1 MAEDK
6 LTKLKRMLDS
16 AKSAILSAE
25 EIMKDLAGDDFHFS
39 PDYQTEA
46 KKVGATDEG
55 GKIIE
60 GVFNGERMIGPDGKE
75 YPVPAN
81 YASKSKL
88 VPGDVLKLTIA
99 DDGKLLYKQ
108 IGPTDRKTVIGTL
121 VRDGN
126 QYGVLVD
133 DKTYKVL
140 LASVTYY
147 HANLGDQITLVIPS
161 ETESEWGAIEAV
173 LPQA

>member
-1 MAEDK
+1 MTEDK
-6 LTKLKRMLDS
+6 LSVLKRFLDN
-16 AKSAILSAE
+16 ARSAIASAE
-25 EIMKDLAGDDFHFS
+25 EILSDIAGGDLITHA
-39 PDYQTEA
+39 DYGTEA
-46 KKVGATDEG
+46 KRVGAVSDG

-60 GVFNGERMIGPDGKE
+60 GVFNGERMVGPDGKE

-88 VPGDVLKLTIA
+88 VPGDVLKLTIH

-108 IGPTDRKTVIGTL
+108 IGPIPRKTVIGTL

-126 QYGVLVD
+126 KYGVMTD
-133 DKTYKVL
+133 DKTYGVL

-147 HANLGDQITLVIPS
+147 KASLGDQISLIIP
-161 ETESEWGAIEAV
+161 EVGESEWGAIEAV
-173 LPQA
+173 LPKM